1 MGGTRKGTARGE
13 AGASGGEGSGGR
25 GRTRKGMTKGGRAR
39 AEGQQEQGRKKVAR
53 CSGMCKHTGQPM
65 SGTVPIKFGTYNI
78 RNWRNGG
85 L

>member
-1 MGGTRKGTARGE
+1 MARAGRRGQGQNE
-13 AGASGGEGSGGR
+13 EGNDERGAGASGGAAGAGAK
-25 GRTRKGMTKGGRAR
+25 KGAR
-39 AEGQQEQGRKKVAR
+39 W
-53 CSGMCKHTGQPM
+53 SGMCKHTGQPM